1 MPVSRYVY
9 ESVYVFVCVSDFVC
23 VCMCVCVCDEV
34 YISVCPCRGRRV
46 LGVGA
51 RHAGCG
57 QKQKQNHKEIHRSKA
72 HIRRRHQSKAL
83 QGENVGFQSKT
94 CPHFLAVTFAG
105 TAALVSATWS
115 VWLFSSWGSESGCRF
130 SSELLS

>member
-23 VCMCVCVCDEV
+23 VCVCVCDEV

-57 QKQKQNHKEIHRSKA
+57 QKQKQNHKEIHRSKGSYQKETSEQGTPGLKCWLPKQNMSSFSCCDICWNRSPGQC
-72 HIRRRHQSKAL
+72 HVVSVAL
-83 QGENVGFQSKT
+83 
-94 CPHFLAVTFAG
+94 FLMGKRERVQ
-105 TAALVSATWS
+105 V
-115 VWLFSSWGSESGCRF
+115 
-130 SSELLS
+130 